1 MKTARPKLLLP
12 EEFVREAIDKIDH
25 AKVRVR
31 LLTTIMTE
39 DASTRKLIRALASAS
54 KRGIDV
60 EVGADVFT
68 FGVINDDWNP
78 IRSFN
83 RGLKSARMM
92 RKHLL
97 SAGVTFQWIGRLGPV
112 MFAGRTHIKW
122 LIVDDDVYSFG
133 GVNLYKPGISHAD
146 YMFSLPDAHLA
157 DRLEEEHRRIVHA
170 DKVDK
175 FYRSHSF
182 ESTYGTVLIDGG
194 VFNNSVIYKR
204 ACQLA
209 LEAEKILFVSQ
220 YCPSGK
226 LGGLLKHSSSRLYF
240 NHPENASGFNRF
252 LIRWSMFFSGIQSD
266 YERKRYIHAKFIIF
280 EMPDGQKVALTG
292 SHNFVHGGV
301 LVGTREIALETT
313 NQSIIAELERFWK
326 QEIA

>member
-1 MKTARPKLLLP
+1 MKTPMPELFLP
-12 EEFVREAIDKIDH
+12 QDFVKDAIERIGH

-39 DASTRKLIRALASAS
+39 DASTRKLIRALAAAS
-54 KRGIDV
+54 QRGVDV

-83 RGLKSARMM
+83 RGLRSARLM

-97 SAGVTFQWIGRLGPV
+97 AAGVTFQWIGRLGPV

-122 LIVDDDVYSFG
+122 LVIDDYVYSFG
-133 GVNLYKPGISHAD
+133 GVNLYKPGIGHTD
-146 YMFSLPDAHLA
+146 YMLGLPDAQLA

-175 FYRSHSF
+175 FYKSHQF
-182 ESTYGTVLIDGG
+182 ECSYGTVLIDGG
-194 VFNNSVIYKR
+194 ALNNSIIYKR

-209 LEAEKILFVSQ
+209 LQAEKILFVSQ
-220 YCPSGK
+220 YCPSGR
-226 LGGLLKHSSSRLYF
+226 LGKILQHTATRFYF
-240 NHPENASGFNRF
+240 NHWRNATKFNRF
-252 LIRWSMFFSGIQSD
+252 LIRWSMFFSGITPD
-266 YERKRYIHAKFIIF
+266 YSHREYIHAKFIIF
-280 EMPDGQKVALTG
+280 EMPDGQKIALTG
-292 SHNFVHGGV
+292 SHNFVRGGV
-301 LVGTREIALETT
+301 LVGTREIALETA
-313 NQSIIAELERFWK
+313 NSDIISTLERFWK